1 MSFMWQERYQ
11 VGQSP
16 LHRLD
21 PRVKTVVT
29 LLLILGV
36 LLTPEGAWPA
46 YPLLWALVGGLAA
59 VGGLGAWR
67 VARAGGVALPFALAA
82 ITLLFTVPGRPIA
95 FFLGLPISDAGL
107 TRFLSILFKSWLS
120 VQAALLLAMS
130 TPFTDLLWALGSL
143 RLPGTLVAIVSF
155 TYRYLTTLR
164 DEAERLMRAR
174 AARSGSVAG
183 RRAGGS
189 LLWRA
194 RVAGGMVGNLFLRS
208 YERSERVY
216 AAMLARGYAGEFRA
230 LRAPALTWGAVW
242 RGAVP
247 IAALAIIELLAYGL
261 WK

>member
-174 AARSGSVAG
+174 AARSGSVA
-183 RRAGGS
+183 
-189 LLWRA
+189 
-194 RVAGGMVGNLFLRS
+194 
-208 YERSERVY
+208 
-216 AAMLARGYAGEFRA
+216 MLARGYAGEFRA